1 MPGNL
6 EERGRNLQENDRIL
20 QAEKPKPF
28 SVQFEVDVVQF
39 LLTLAALGSRLWML
53 GHPRAVVYVNNN
65 LYSILLTL
73 APREI
78 WVDGPWSST
87 VCQPKLS
94 VELQFC
100 S

>member
-20 QAEKPKPF
+20 QAEKSKPF
-28 SVQFEVDVVQF
+28 SVQFKVDVVQF

-65 LYSILLTL
+65 LYSILVLTYNSMGNL
-73 APREI
+73 
-78 WVDGPWSST
+78 G
-87 VCQPKLS
+87 
-94 VELQFC
+94 
-100 S
+100 

>member
-53 GHPRAVVYVNNN
+53 GHPRAVVYV
-65 LYSILLTL
+65 TL